1 VRPQSMMQ
9 VISRLEAAGLI
20 ERTPD
25 ANHGRILRT
34 EISARGREVL
44 AACDRSVSAMER
56 TMLSGLEAEQ
66 RDAFRDALLD
76 CVRRLGAGLDDV
88 G

>member
-1 VRPQSMMQ
+1 MGDQ
-9 VISRLEAAGLI
+9 EA
-20 ERTPD
+20 RD
-25 ANHGRILRT
+25 
-34 EISARGREVL
+34 VL

-56 TMLSGLEAEQ
+56 TMLSGMTAEQ